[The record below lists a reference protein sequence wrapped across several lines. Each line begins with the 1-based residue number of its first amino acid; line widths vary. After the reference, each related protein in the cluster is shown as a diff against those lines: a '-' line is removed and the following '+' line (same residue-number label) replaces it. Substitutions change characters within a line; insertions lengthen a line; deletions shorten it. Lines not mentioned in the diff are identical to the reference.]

1 MYKQWKPVAIVSCT
15 IVPYFRCG
23 TNEQAP
29 TVVYCYGA
37 FAENQLPHNLPIIGK
52 LWFEKGLSFMIANI
66 RGGAEFGPQWH
77 QAALRGKNIKVWKE
91 SRGSGATIMATRVK

>member
-1 MYKQWKPVAIVSCT
+1 METSRNVSCT

-23 TNEQAP
+23 TNEQAL

-52 LWFEKGLSFMIANI
+52 L
-66 RGGAEFGPQWH
+66 
-77 QAALRGKNIKVWKE
+77 
-91 SRGSGATIMATRVK
+91 